1 MKEKSVSQCK
11 VKDRT
16 LERHKGAAPTLT
28 SATYKGQ
35 CANDILDACLGESK
49 SETICRPPRPSSMMS
64 STLAPVPAGLFNS
77 DANDRFT
84 AGDTYDNNGAR
95 RAGCAACGV
104 GLRLRSAS
112 RCRRAEPMKAR
123 EQESP

>member
-84 AGDTYDNNGAR
+84 AAGTYDHNGAR
-95 RAGCAACGV
+95 PPCCAPCCV
-104 GLRLRSAS
+104 GLR
-112 RCRRAEPMKAR
+112 
-123 EQESP
+123 